1 VEALLA
7 PRGNGSSLH
16 AQNLVD
22 QRVFTLLLNHEIHK
36 ATRLQYCFSILC
48 LTPDLPPE
56 HADPTLT
63 TQMAT
68 VAISHLRATDLA
80 STLPPSCVTLLLID
94 AEARNLPGILQRL
107 KGALEP
113 LPLIL
118 RGRDGRFTMSAGG
131 GSYPQ
136 TATSGSELL
145 RQAID
150 LMTQAKAGGGNQLYL
165 PPGP

>member
-1 VEALLA
+1 MLLA
-7 PRGNGSSLH
+7 PRGNGFSLD

-22 QRVFTLLLNHEIHK
+22 QKVFTLLLNHEIHK

-48 LTPDLPPE
+48 LTPDLPPR
-56 HADPTLT
+56 HADLT
-63 TQMAT
+63 FANHLAR
-68 VAISHLRATDLA
+68 VAIGHLRTTDLA
-80 STLPPSCVTLLLID
+80 STLPPVCVALLLID

-107 KGALEP
+107 KEALEP
-113 LPLIL
+113 LSLSVK
-118 RGRDGRFTMSAGG
+118 GREGGFTLSAGG

-150 LMTQAKAGGGNQLYL
+150 LMTQAKAEGGNRFYL
-165 PPGP
+165 PRGP